1 MEELKIIISL
11 ISAICGLLITLLTY
25 LYRFSKNKK
34 VKEKALEMI
43 LITNK
48 LIPYIKE
55 AELFINYTGIEKK
68 EYVLTKI
75 RQYAIG
81 EKISLDEIEI
91 TKQLEEMISLTKDVN
106 RKKINKPWLET

>member
-11 ISAICGLLITLLTY
+11 TSASLGLLITLLTY

-34 VKEKALEMI
+34 IKEKALEI
-43 LITNK
+43 ITLTNK

-55 AELFINYTGIEKK
+55 AEMFTNYSGIEKK

-75 RQYAIG
+75 RQFAYIQ
-81 EKISLDEIEI
+81 KIDLDETEI
-91 TKQLEEMISLTKDVN
+91 TKQLEEMIILTKEVN
-106 RKKINKPWLET
+106 KRKINKPWLET